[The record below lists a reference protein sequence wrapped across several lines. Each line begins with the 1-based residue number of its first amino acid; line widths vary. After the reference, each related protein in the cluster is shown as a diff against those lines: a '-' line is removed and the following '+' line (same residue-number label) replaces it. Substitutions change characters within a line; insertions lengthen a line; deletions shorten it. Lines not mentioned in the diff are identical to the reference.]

1 MLGVNQS
8 IRDPLGVTVYGSAL
22 LRTDPDIAEAWIQ
35 IGRTAKQ
42 PAEALEETRKAVR
55 AVRDALAEA
64 HVQAEAIETSRV
76 TVEDA
81 YEMVVAN
88 RKRIGYRAS
97 VTFRIRIHDVDLV
110 EAVLVGAVAAG
121 ANHIH
126 RVSYQTSK
134 LRELRQ
140 QARRNAVA
148 AAREKA
154 EAYCDAA
161 GCRLGAVVH
170 IEDVNPDTANVATR
184 SHASVPGD
192 SDGPDDGNSLGSG
205 SLTVAAAV
213 MIVYSLLPPT

>member
-88 RKRIGYRAS
+88 R
-97 VTFRIRIHDVDLV
+97 
-110 EAVLVGAVAAG
+110 
-121 ANHIH
+121 
-126 RVSYQTSK
+126 
-134 LRELRQ
+134 
-140 QARRNAVA
+140 
-148 AAREKA
+148 
-154 EAYCDAA
+154 
-161 GCRLGAVVH
+161 GCRNIGVVCR
-170 IEDVNPDTANVATR
+170 V
-184 SHASVPGD
+184 
-192 SDGPDDGNSLGSG
+192 
-205 SLTVAAAV
+205 
-213 MIVYSLLPPT
+213 